1 LLRVPRERPVAGNP
15 VRRALVALDPTGKQR
30 APAAMRA
37 QDAAA
42 QDSGSIF
49 LAAVSAGS
57 DAKKALTGTRWFGI
71 LGEFA

>member
-15 VRRALVALDPTGKQR
+15 VRRALVALDPTGEQR
-30 APAAMRA
+30 APAAMRRRMLRPGI
-37 QDAAA
+37 
-42 QDSGSIF
+42 SGSIL
-49 LAAVSAGS
+49 LAALSAGS